1 MAGNAPIRTVPPFG
15 LVALGQPSADQDLDV
30 PPVEITPDYVWA
42 RLKEAFQTLKHLP
55 ERTLPAA
62 YGSSLPE
69 PILGPGEAW
78 PMKKRAVFS
87 AARIS
92 RMEEAIQWPL
102 LIEDMDRRKVLVGLA
117 LGVRYD
123 TITFEFGVT
132 RQTLRAWRSA
142 TCALITSILNNKGE
156 ENGEYCGI
164 PKKRDSN

>member
-1 MAGNAPIRTVPPFG
+1 MAGNAPICTVPPFG

-42 RLKEAFQTLKHLP
+42 RLKEAFQTLKQLP

-78 PMKKRAVFS
+78 PMKKRPIFS
-87 AARIS
+87 AARIT

-102 LIEDMDRRKVLVGLA
+102 LIEDMDRRKALVGRA
-117 LGVRYD
+117 LGVPRAALAD
-123 TITFEFGVT
+123 DLGVSE
-132 RQTLRAWRSA
+132 RSVSRLRDEGVANICDRLRSSPA
-142 TCALITSILNNKGE
+142 FF
-156 ENGEYCGI
+156 
-164 PKKRDSN
+164 

>member
-15 LVALGQPSADQDLDV
+15 IVALGQPSADQDLDM

-42 RLKEAFQTLKHLP
+42 RLKEAFQTLKQLP

-78 PMKKRAVFS
+78 PMKKRPIFS

-92 RMEEAIQWPL
+92 RMEEAIRWPL
-102 LIEDMDRRKVLVGLA
+102 LVEDIDRRKALVGLA

-123 TITFEFGVT
+123 VLAAQAGMS
-132 RQTLRAWRSA
+132 RHTLRAWRKE
-142 TCALITSILNNKGE
+142 CCILIGDNLRQ
-156 ENGEYCGI
+156 Y
-164 PKKRDSN
+164 DV

>member
-1 MAGNAPIRTVPPFG
+1 MAGNAPTRTVPPFG

-78 PMKKRAVFS
+78 PMKKRPIFS

-102 LIEDMDRRKVLVGLA
+102 LIEDMDRRKALVGLA
-117 LGVRYD
+117 LGVRRQHLAD
-123 TITFEFGVT
+123 DVGVSCRTLHQWRAASCREIEFK
-132 RQTLRAWRSA
+132 
-142 TCALITSILNNKGE
+142 LIANSYG
-156 ENGEYCGI
+156 
-164 PKKRDSN
+164 

>member
-1 MAGNAPIRTVPPFG
+1 MAGNAPIRTIPPFG
-15 LVALGQPSADQDLDV
+15 LVALGRPSADQDLDV

-42 RLKEAFQTLKHLP
+42 RLKEAFQTLKQLP

-102 LIEDMDRRKVLVGLA
+102 LIEDMDRRKALVGLA
-117 LGVRYD
+117 LGVRVQVLLAELGISR
-123 TITFEFGVT
+123 T
-132 RQTLRAWRSA
+132 TLYRFSKEASNEICEKLFNCNERRGG
-142 TCALITSILNNKGE
+142 SIDGN
-156 ENGEYCGI
+156 
-164 PKKRDSN
+164 

>member
-1 MAGNAPIRTVPPFG
+1 MAGNAPIRPVPPFG

-42 RLKEAFQTLKHLP
+42 RLKEAFQTLKQLP

-78 PMKKRAVFS
+78 PMKKRPIFS
-87 AARIS
+87 AARIT

-102 LIEDMDRRKVLVGLA
+102 LIEDMDRRKALVGRA
-117 LGVRYD
+117 LGVPRAALAD
-123 TITFEFGVT
+123 DLGVSE
-132 RQTLRAWRSA
+132 RSVSRLRDEGVANICDRLRHSPA
-142 TCALITSILNNKGE
+142 FF
-156 ENGEYCGI
+156 
-164 PKKRDSN
+164 

>member
-42 RLKEAFQTLKHLP
+42 RLKEAFQTLKQLP

-78 PMKKRAVFS
+78 PMKKRPIFS

-102 LIEDMDRRKVLVGLA
+102 LIEDVERRKVLVGLA

-123 TITFEFGVT
+123 ILVDEIGVS
-132 RQTLRAWRSA
+132 RHTLRTWR
-142 TCALITSILNNKGE
+142 GE
-156 ENGEYCGI
+156 ECASLAHQMMRSRRECSGNV
-164 PKKRDSN
+164 

>member
-1 MAGNAPIRTVPPFG
+1 MAGNAPIRPVPPFG

-42 RLKEAFQTLKHLP
+42 RLKEAFQTLKQLP

-78 PMKKRAVFS
+78 PMKKRPIFS

-117 LGVRYD
+117 LGVRRD
-123 TITFEFGVT
+123 ALALETGVS
-132 RQTLRAWRSA
+132 RETLRAWRQAACNDLTEHLLRIS
-142 TCALITSILNNKGE
+142 LG
-156 ENGEYCGI
+156 Y
-164 PKKRDSN
+164 KRG

>member
-1 MAGNAPIRTVPPFG
+1 MAGNAPIHTVPAFG
-15 LVALGQPSADQDLDV
+15 LVALGQPSADEDLDV

-42 RLKEAFQTLKHLP
+42 RLKEAFQTLKQLP

-78 PMKKRAVFS
+78 PMKKRPIFS

-102 LIEDMDRRKVLVGLA
+102 LIEDMDRRKALVGLA
-117 LGVRYD
+117 LGVRAD
-123 TITFEFGVT
+123 TLALEIDVSRE
-132 RQTLRAWRSA
+132 TLRAWRKYACVEIAGMLTRISFDNKRG
-142 TCALITSILNNKGE
+142 ILNA
-156 ENGEYCGI
+156 
-164 PKKRDSN
+164 R

>member
-42 RLKEAFQTLKHLP
+42 RLKEAFQTLKQLP

-78 PMKKRAVFS
+78 PMKKRPIFS
-87 AARIS
+87 PARIS

-102 LIEDMDRRKVLVGLA
+102 LIEDVDRRKVLVGLA

-123 TITFEFGVT
+123 ALAREIRLS
-132 RQTLRAWRSA
+132 RQTLRGWRNEG
-142 TCALITSILNNKGE
+142 CLHIKGQLE
-156 ENGEYCGI
+156 
-164 PKKRDSN
+164 SNDRRVRTRIY

>member
-42 RLKEAFQTLKHLP
+42 RLKEAFQTLKQLP

-78 PMKKRAVFS
+78 PMKKPPIFS
-87 AARIS
+87 AARIT

-102 LIEDMDRRKVLVGLA
+102 LIEDMDRRKALVGRA
-117 LGVRYD
+117 LGVRRAALAD
-123 TITFEFGVT
+123 DLGVSE
-132 RQTLRAWRSA
+132 RSVSRLRDEGVANICDRLRHSPA
-142 TCALITSILNNKGE
+142 FF
-156 ENGEYCGI
+156 
-164 PKKRDSN
+164 